1 MRMYPQRP
9 MPTPEEIHAECEKI
23 RAEWTP
29 ETEAARRMVK
39 NKPADMSVPHPVSV
53 YGKQVT
59 IR

>member
-1 MRMYPQRP
+1 

-39 NKPADMSVPHPVSV
+39 NKPADMSVPHPVYV